1 MNLILCKNYD
11 EMSQKAAELIAKQ
24 INEKP
29 NSVLGLAT
37 GSTPIGTYSRL
48 IEMNKN
54 NAIDFKNVVTFN
66 LDEYYPI
73 SHSNSQSYHSFMN
86 ENLFKYINIDLNNTH
101 IPNGETVEPTTE
113 CAEYEKQIE
122 AFGGVDLQIL
132 GIGRNGHIGFNEPSE
147 SLSSNTHLTGLTQDT
162 IEANARFFKDEN
174 QVPTHALTMGM
185 ATIFKAKK
193 IILLANGRSKMNAIK
208 ALLSDEITTDLPAT
222 MLKMHPNVTVICD
235 YDTYADTR
243 MGIDIGG
250 MSAKI
255 GVLENNKII
264 ERREVAISKAMT
276 SDSIVDELVS
286 VCNDLML
293 QYQVSSIGVGVPGFI
308 RDEKVT
314 TANLPFK
321 DYNLKK
327 ALTTAL
333 KVPVKVANDANCAAL
348 GEQVAG
354 AGKGADDLVLITL
367 GTGVGA
373 GIIVDGKIYSGRGS
387 AGEVGHMIIEKDG
400 LQCDCGQCG
409 CWEKYASVSA
419 LIGQIKVAVEK
430 HPNGILAECAK
441 DGIDGKTIFT
451 AMEKGSKT
459 AKEVFDKYID
469 YLAVGIESIINIFD
483 PERILIAG
491 GISQQNDTLLNPLKE
506 KLKPYDNIEIA
517 TLKNDAGIIGA
528 AAQ

>member
-1 MNLILCKNYD
+1 M
-11 EMSQKAAELIAKQ
+11 
-24 INEKP
+24 
-29 NSVLGLAT
+29 
-37 GSTPIGTYSRL
+37 
-48 IEMNKN
+48 
-54 NAIDFKNVVTFN
+54 
-66 LDEYYPI
+66 
-73 SHSNSQSYHSFMN
+73 
-86 ENLFKYINIDLNNTH
+86 
-101 IPNGETVEPTTE
+101 
-113 CAEYEKQIE
+113 
-122 AFGGVDLQIL
+122 
-132 GIGRNGHIGFNEPSE
+132 
-147 SLSSNTHLTGLTQDT
+147 
-162 IEANARFFKDEN
+162 
-174 QVPTHALTMGM
+174 
-185 ATIFKAKK
+185 
-193 IILLANGRSKMNAIK
+193 
-208 ALLSDEITTDLPAT
+208 
-222 MLKMHPNVTVICD
+222 
-235 YDTYADTR
+235 
-243 MGIDIGG
+243 
-250 MSAKI
+250 
-255 GVLENNKII
+255 
-264 ERREVAISKAMT
+264 
-276 SDSIVDELVS
+276 
-286 VCNDLML
+286 
-293 QYQVSSIGVGVPGFI
+293 
-308 RDEKVT
+308 
-314 TANLPFK
+314 
-321 DYNLKK
+321 
-327 ALTTAL
+327 
-333 KVPVKVANDANCAAL
+333 